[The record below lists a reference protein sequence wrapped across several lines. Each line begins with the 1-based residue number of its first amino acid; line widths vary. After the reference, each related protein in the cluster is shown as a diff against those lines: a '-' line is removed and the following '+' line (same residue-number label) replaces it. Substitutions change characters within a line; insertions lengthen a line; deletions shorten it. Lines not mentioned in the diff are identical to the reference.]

1 MPAALPPI
9 TFRLPGS
16 TRYLALVG
24 DALLEYAGR
33 AGMPQGAALQL
44 EMAVLDVCLPE
55 LEAAA
60 PEGDGPEGAVVLRVS
75 IEPGADRLTVR
86 IDGVRAWA
94 PAPVG
99 PGMPDPR
106 TEETAVRCLVDELES
121 LPREDGRR
129 VLRLTKR
136 F

>member
-1 MPAALPPI
+1 MRRSLHLLLLAAQLVVTATFAPWAIAAALRI
-9 TFRLPGS
+9 
-16 TRYLALVG
+16 
-24 DALLEYAGR
+24 
-33 AGMPQGAALQL
+33 
-44 EMAVLDVCLPE
+44 
-55 LEAAA
+55 
-60 PEGDGPEGAVVLRVS
+60 S

-99 PGMPDPR
+99 PGMPDPP